1 MNMGLNKLKTPGAST
16 EEMQVEDAV
25 QRNPAEEELRGKS
38 YEHGLPEYLQQDLDA
53 FKEGLKNGSSLMDCL
68 WGELYGS
75 INVAEI
81 NDGIIT
87 GSSANIRKS
96 NIPCTL

>member
-68 WGELYGS
+68 WGELYGA
-75 INVAEI
+75 INS
-81 NDGIIT
+81 NQW
-87 GSSANIRKS
+87 SSAITQEQADYLRAKY
-96 NIPCTL
+96 L